1 MSSRMSPEIEGH
13 LPLFLNDMNVRL
25 RQVRE
30 DRKALWLSLRSTC
43 HFFKATD
50 ACLAV
55 LPAGGG
61 LAKLIFSIPRGGSWD
76 LDLLTAFLRRQ
87 KPPIPKHILLAPL
100 NRAGRLWAVLGLRLQ
115 QGEFRRNAANALYRI
130 AREVSDSIQHMD
142 WERIV
147 DVRSRIDRKIM
158 EELRPQDL
166 FYQILHGLRS
176 LTRYDHSSALLICGE
191 GGGALELVAEQVAWL
206 KGKSLQIG
214 RRMALAEP
222 LWNLMREGT
231 VYGFDRK
238 GDRWLEWPGQKAIPL
253 AELLDYNRPQEKS
266 GSVLREAA
274 MLCAPLAT
282 RDGVLGVLK
291 VAARHAGTFG
301 TYEAE
306 LLQRFMPLAAVAIQN
321 SQRTVTLE
329 AKMLAAER
337 KHAIADLARGVSHD
351 VNNALGAVL
360 PLVQQMLA
368 DVRSGRADPDVLAE
382 DLQQI
387 EQSLQTCR
395 RIFGGMLTLARG
407 AAHRV
412 GQGDVHRAIECTLA
426 ILEDSLKR
434 QGVRLSVDFPKVLP
448 LISGGQGD
456 LEQLFL
462 NLLAN
467 ARDAMPAGGLLS
479 VRALRSED
487 KMEVVIQDTGC
498 GIAPEHLSQIE
509 EPFFT
514 TKHDGRGLG
523 LSICRSIIWEMQ
535 GDLKIS
541 SQQGVGT
548 EVRVLLPMLET
559 AAAGVGR

>member
-1 MSSRMSPEIEGH
+1 MSSRMSPESETHIH
-13 LPLFLNDMNVRL
+13 SFLNQLSMGL

-43 HFFKATD
+43 QFFRATD
-50 ACLAV
+50 GCLAV
-55 LPAGGG
+55 LPAGSD
-61 LAKLIFSIPRGGSWD
+61 LAELIFSVPRGATWD
-76 LDLLTAFLRRQ
+76 RDLLTAFLRRE
-87 KPPIPKHILLAPL
+87 KPPIPNHTLLAPL
-100 NRAGRLWAVLGLRLQ
+100 NRAGRLWAVMGLKLK
-115 QGEFRRNAANALYRI
+115 QGQFSRNAPAALYRV
-130 AREVSDSIQHMD
+130 ARAVSDSIQLMD

-147 DVRSRIDRKIM
+147 EVRARIDRKIM
-158 EELRPQDL
+158 EQLRPKDL

-176 LTRYDHSSALLICGE
+176 LTRYDHSSALLICSEGE
-191 GGGALELVAEQVAWL
+191 RALELVAEQAAWL

-214 RRMALAEP
+214 RRMALTEQ

-231 VYGFDRK
+231 VYGFDRP
-238 GDRWLEWPGQKAIPL
+238 GNCWVEWPGQKASPL
-253 AELLDYNRPQEKS
+253 AELLDYNRTQEQS
-266 GSVLREAA
+266 GSREAA

-301 TYEAE
+301 RYEAD
-306 LLQRFMPLAAVAIQN
+306 LLSRFMPLAAVAVQN

-368 DVRSGRADPDVLAE
+368 DVRSSRADPSVLAE
-382 DLQQI
+382 DLEQI
-387 EQSLQTCR
+387 ERSLQTCR

-407 AAHRV
+407 TAQRV

-426 ILEDSLKR
+426 ILQDSLER
-434 QGVRLSVDFPKVLP
+434 QGVRLNIESVTGLP
-448 LISGGQGD
+448 LIKGGQGD

-467 ARDAMPAGGLLS
+467 ARDSMPAGGQLS
-479 VRALRSED
+479 VQAQRSGG
-487 KMEVVIQDTGC
+487 KVEVVIQDSGC
-498 GIAPEHLSQIE
+498 GISPVHLPQIE

-514 TKHDGRGLG
+514 TKHNGNGLG

-541 SQQGVGT
+541 SQEGVGT
-548 EVRVLLPMLET
+548 EVRVVLPMLEP
-559 AAAGVGR
+559 AGAGGVR

>member
-1 MSSRMSPEIEGH
+1 MSPEIQTH
-13 LPLFLNDMNVRL
+13 LPLFLNQMTLGL

-43 HFFKATD
+43 QFFKATD
-50 ACLAV
+50 GCLAV
-55 LPAGGG
+55 LPAGSD
-61 LAKLIFSIPRGGSWD
+61 LAELVFSIPRGAIWD
-76 LDLLTAFLRRQ
+76 RGLLTAFLRRE
-87 KPPIPKHILLAPL
+87 KPGIPNHTLLAPL
-100 NRAGRLWAVLGLRLQ
+100 NRAGRLWAVMGLRLQ
-115 QGEFRRNAANALYRI
+115 KGEFGRNAPSTLYRV
-130 AREVSDSIQHMD
+130 ARAVSDSIQLMD

-147 DVRSRIDRKIM
+147 EVRSRIDRKIM
-158 EELRPQDL
+158 EQLRPKDL

-214 RRMALAEP
+214 RRMALTEQ
-222 LWNLMREGT
+222 LWNLMREGII
-231 VYGFDRK
+231 YGFDRA
-238 GDRWLEWPGQKAIPL
+238 GDRWVEWPGQNAIPL
-253 AELLDYNRPQEKS
+253 AELLDYNRPQEQS
-266 GSVLREAA
+266 GSREAA

-301 TYEAE
+301 KYEAD
-306 LLQRFMPLAAVAIQN
+306 LLHRFMPLAAVAIQN

-368 DVRSGRADPDVLAE
+368 DVRSGRADPTVLAA
-382 DLQQI
+382 DLHQI

-407 AAHRV
+407 TAQKV
-412 GQGDVHRAIECTLA
+412 GQGDVHRAIESTLA
-426 ILEDSLKR
+426 ILQDSLER
-434 QGVRLSVDFPKVLP
+434 QGVRLRLESAKDLP
-448 LISGGQGD
+448 LIKGGQGD

-467 ARDAMPAGGLLS
+467 ARDAMPAGGQLL
-479 VRALRSED
+479 VRAQRSGD
-487 KMEVVIQDTGC
+487 KVEIAIQDSGC
-498 GIAPEHLSQIE
+498 GISPEHLSRIE

-514 TKHDGRGLG
+514 TKHSGNGLG
-523 LSICRSIIWEMQ
+523 LSICRSIIWEMH

-541 SQQGVGT
+541 SQEGVGT
-548 EVRVLLPMLET
+548 EVRVVLPMLEL
-559 AAAGVGR
+559 AGAGVAR

>member
-1 MSSRMSPEIEGH
+1 MSSKMSPEIEGH
-13 LPLFLNDMNVRL
+13 LPLFLGELNMRL
-25 RQVRE
+25 REVRE
-30 DRKALWLSLRSTC
+30 ERKALWLSLRSTH
-43 HFFKATD
+43 HFFRATD
-50 ACLAV
+50 GCLAV
-55 LPAGGG
+55 LPAGSD
-61 LAKLIFSIPRGGSWD
+61 LAELMFSVPRGGRWD
-76 LDLLTAFLRRQ
+76 LALLTAFLRRQ
-87 KPPIPKHILLAPL
+87 KPPIPKHTLLAPL
-100 NRAGRLWAVLGLRLQ
+100 SRAGRLWAVLGLRLQ
-115 QGEFRRNAANALYRI
+115 QGEFSRNASHALYRV
-130 AREVSDSIQHMD
+130 ARAVSDAMQRLD

-147 DVRSRIDRKIM
+147 EVRSRIDRKIM
-158 EELRPQDL
+158 EELRPKDL

-191 GGGALELVAEQVAWL
+191 GGSALELVAEQVAWL

-214 RRMALAEP
+214 RRMALPEQ
-222 LWNLMREGT
+222 LWNLMRDGT
-231 VYGFDRK
+231 VFGFDRK
-238 GDRWLEWPGQKAIPL
+238 GDRWLDWPGQKAIPL
-253 AELLDYNRPQEKS
+253 AELLDYNRPQEQS
-266 GSVLREAA
+266 GSVPREAA

-291 VAARHAGTFG
+291 VAARYAGTFG

-337 KHAIADLARGVSHD
+337 KHAIADVARGVSHD
-351 VNNALGAVL
+351 VNNALGSVL
-360 PLVQQMLA
+360 PLVQQMRA

-382 DLQQI
+382 DLRQI

-407 AAHRV
+407 AAHKV

-426 ILEDSLKR
+426 ILEDNLKR
-434 QGVRLSVDFPKVLP
+434 QGVRLSVDFAKGLP
-448 LISGGQGD
+448 LIRGGQGD

-462 NLLAN
+462 NLLSN

-479 VRALRSED
+479 VQALRSGD
-487 KMEVVIQDTGC
+487 KVEVVIRDTGS

-514 TKHDGRGLG
+514 TKHNGSGLG
-523 LSICRSIIWEMQ
+523 LSICRSILWEIQ

-541 SQQGVGT
+541 SQEGVGT
-548 EVRVLLPMLET
+548 EVRVLLPLLEP
-559 AAAGVGR
+559 ASAGVGR

>member
-1 MSSRMSPEIEGH
+1 MSSRMSPESETHIH
-13 LPLFLNDMNVRL
+13 SFLNQLSMGL

-43 HFFKATD
+43 QFFKATD
-50 ACLAV
+50 GCLAV
-55 LPAGGG
+55 LPAGSD
-61 LAKLIFSIPRGGSWD
+61 LAELIFSVPRGAIWD
-76 LDLLTAFLRRQ
+76 RDLLTAFLRRE
-87 KPPIPKHILLAPL
+87 KPPIPNHTLLAPL
-100 NRAGRLWAVLGLRLQ
+100 NRAGRLWAVMGLKLQ
-115 QGEFRRNAANALYRI
+115 QGQFSRNAPAALYRV
-130 AREVSDSIQHMD
+130 ARAVSDSIQLMD

-147 DVRSRIDRKIM
+147 EVRSRIDRKIM
-158 EELRPQDL
+158 EQLRPKDL

-191 GGGALELVAEQVAWL
+191 GESALELVAEQAAWL

-214 RRMALAEP
+214 RRMALTEQ

-231 VYGFDRK
+231 VYGFDRP
-238 GDRWLEWPGQKAIPL
+238 GECWVEWPGQKAFPL
-253 AELLDYNRPQEKS
+253 AELLDYNRAQEQS
-266 GSVLREAA
+266 GSREAA

-301 TYEAE
+301 RYEAD
-306 LLQRFMPLAAVAIQN
+306 LLCRFMPLAAVAIQN

-337 KHAIADLARGVSHD
+337 KHAIADLARGISHD

-368 DVRSGRADPDVLAE
+368 DVRSSRADPGVLAE

-387 EQSLQTCR
+387 ERSLQTCR

-407 AAHRV
+407 TAQRV

-426 ILEDSLKR
+426 ILQDSLER
-434 QGVRLSVDFPKVLP
+434 QGVRLNLESVKGLP
-448 LISGGQGD
+448 LIKGGQGD

-467 ARDAMPAGGLLS
+467 ARDAMPAGGQLS
-479 VRALRSED
+479 VQAQRSGARV
-487 KMEVVIQDTGC
+487 EVVIQDSGC
-498 GIAPEHLSQIE
+498 GISPAHLSQIE

-514 TKHDGRGLG
+514 TKHNGNGLG

-541 SQQGVGT
+541 SQEGVGT
-548 EVRVLLPMLET
+548 EVRVLLPMLEP
-559 AAAGVGR
+559 AGAGVVR

>member
-1 MSSRMSPEIEGH
+1 MSSRMSPESETHIH
-13 LPLFLNDMNVRL
+13 SFLNQLSMGL

-43 HFFKATD
+43 QFFRATD
-50 ACLAV
+50 GCLAV
-55 LPAGGG
+55 LPAGCD
-61 LAKLIFSIPRGGSWD
+61 LAELIFSVPRGATWD
-76 LDLLTAFLRRQ
+76 RDLLTAFLRRE
-87 KPPIPKHILLAPL
+87 KPAIPNHTLLAPL
-100 NRAGRLWAVLGLRLQ
+100 NRAGRLWAVMGLKLK
-115 QGEFRRNAANALYRI
+115 QGQFSRNAPAALYRV
-130 AREVSDSIQHMD
+130 ARAVSDSIQLMD

-147 DVRSRIDRKIM
+147 EVRARIDRKIM
-158 EELRPQDL
+158 EQLRPKDL

-176 LTRYDHSSALLICGE
+176 LTRYDHSSALLICSEGE
-191 GGGALELVAEQVAWL
+191 RALELVAEQAAWL

-214 RRMALAEP
+214 RRMALTEQ

-231 VYGFDRK
+231 VYGFDRP
-238 GDRWLEWPGQKAIPL
+238 GNCWVEWPGQKASPL
-253 AELLDYNRPQEKS
+253 AELLDYNRTQEQS
-266 GSVLREAA
+266 GSREAA

-301 TYEAE
+301 RYEAD
-306 LLQRFMPLAAVAIQN
+306 LLSRFMPLAAVAVQN

-368 DVRSGRADPDVLAE
+368 DVRSSRADPSVLAE
-382 DLQQI
+382 DLEQI
-387 EQSLQTCR
+387 ERSLQTCR

-407 AAHRV
+407 TAQRV

-426 ILEDSLKR
+426 ILQDSLER
-434 QGVRLSVDFPKVLP
+434 QGVRLNIESVTGLP
-448 LISGGQGD
+448 LIKGGQGD

-467 ARDAMPAGGLLS
+467 ARDSMPAGGQLS
-479 VRALRSED
+479 VQAQRSGG
-487 KMEVVIQDTGC
+487 KVEVVIQDSGC
-498 GIAPEHLSQIE
+498 GISPVHLPQIE

-514 TKHDGRGLG
+514 TKHNGNGLG

-541 SQQGVGT
+541 SQEGVGT
-548 EVRVLLPMLET
+548 EVRVVLPMLEP
-559 AAAGVGR
+559 AGAGGVR

>member
-1 MSSRMSPEIEGH
+1 MSPEIESR
-13 LPLFLNDMNVRL
+13 LPLFLNEMHLRL
-25 RQVRE
+25 RQVRD

-43 HFFKATD
+43 HFFKAND

-55 LPAGGG
+55 LSAGSDFAE
-61 LAKLIFSIPRGGSWD
+61 LMFSLPREAAWD
-76 LDLLTAFLRRQ
+76 LGLLTAFLRRQ
-87 KPPIPKHILLAPL
+87 RPLIPRNTLLAPL
-100 NRAGRLWAVLGLRLQ
+100 NRGGRLWAVMGLRLQ
-115 QGEFRRNAANALYRI
+115 DGQFSRNAGTALYRI
-130 AREVSDSIQHMD
+130 AHAVSDSIQLMD

-147 DVRSRIDRKIM
+147 EVRSRIDRKIM
-158 EELRPQDL
+158 EQLRPKDL

-214 RRMALAEP
+214 RRMALTEQ

-231 VYGFDRK
+231 VYGFDRN
-238 GDRWLEWPGQKAIPL
+238 GDQWRECPGQNAIPL
-253 AELLDYNRPQEKS
+253 AELLDYNRAQQQS
-266 GSVLREAA
+266 GPREAA

-291 VAARHAGTFG
+291 VAACHAGTFG
-301 TYEAE
+301 RYEAE
-306 LLQRFMPLAAVAIQN
+306 LLQRFMPLAAVAVQN
-321 SQRTVTLE
+321 SQRAVTLE
-329 AKMLAAER
+329 TKMLAAER

-351 VNNALGAVL
+351 INNALGAVL

-368 DVRSGRADPDVLAE
+368 DVKSGRAEPAVLAE

-407 AAHRV
+407 AAQRV
-412 GQGDVHRAIECTLA
+412 GQGDVQRAIECTLA
-426 ILEDSLKR
+426 ILEDSLER
-434 QGVRLSVDFPKVLP
+434 QGVRLELKLASGLP
-448 LISGGQGD
+448 LIRGGQGD

-467 ARDAMPAGGLLS
+467 ARDAMPAGGVLS
-479 VRALRSED
+479 VQAQRSGD
-487 KMEVVIQDTGC
+487 KVEVIIQDTGC
-498 GIAPEHLSQIE
+498 GIAPEHLPQIE

-514 TKHDGRGLG
+514 TKHNGNGLG
-523 LSICRSIIWEMQ
+523 LPICRSIIWEMQ
-535 GDLKIS
+535 GALKIT
-541 SQQGVGT
+541 SQKGLGTGVT
-548 EVRVLLPMLET
+548 VLLPMLEL
-559 AAAGVGR
+559 AAAGVAR

>member
-1 MSSRMSPEIEGH
+1 MSSRMSPESETHIH
-13 LPLFLNDMNVRL
+13 SFLNQLSMGL

-43 HFFKATD
+43 QFFRATD
-50 ACLAV
+50 GCLAV
-55 LPAGGG
+55 LPAGCD
-61 LAKLIFSIPRGGSWD
+61 LAELIFSVPRGAIWD
-76 LDLLTAFLRRQ
+76 RDLLTAFLRRE
-87 KPPIPKHILLAPL
+87 KPPIPNHTLLAPL
-100 NRAGRLWAVLGLRLQ
+100 NRAGRLWAVMGLKLQ
-115 QGEFRRNAANALYRI
+115 QGQFSRNAPAALYRV
-130 AREVSDSIQHMD
+130 ARAVSDSIQLMD

-147 DVRSRIDRKIM
+147 EVRARIDRKIM
-158 EELRPQDL
+158 EQLRPKDL

-176 LTRYDHSSALLICGE
+176 LTRYDHSSALLICSEGE
-191 GGGALELVAEQVAWL
+191 RALELVAEQAAWL

-214 RRMALAEP
+214 RRMALTEQ

-231 VYGFDRK
+231 VYGFDRP
-238 GDRWLEWPGQKAIPL
+238 GNCWVEWPGQKASPL
-253 AELLDYNRPQEKS
+253 AELLDYNRTQEQS
-266 GSVLREAA
+266 GSREAA

-301 TYEAE
+301 RYEAD
-306 LLQRFMPLAAVAIQN
+306 LLSRFMPLAAVAVQN

-337 KHAIADLARGVSHD
+337 KHAIADLARGISHD

-368 DVRSGRADPDVLAE
+368 DVRSSRADPGVLAE

-387 EQSLQTCR
+387 ERSLQTCR

-407 AAHRV
+407 TAQRV
-412 GQGDVHRAIECTLA
+412 GQGDVHRAMECTLA
-426 ILEDSLKR
+426 ILQDSLER
-434 QGVRLSVDFPKVLP
+434 QGVRLNLESPQGLP
-448 LISGGQGD
+448 LIKGGQGD

-467 ARDAMPAGGLLS
+467 ARDAMPAGGQLS
-479 VRALRSED
+479 VQAQRSGD
-487 KMEVVIQDTGC
+487 RVEVVIQDSGC
-498 GIAPEHLSQIE
+498 GISPAHLSQIE

-514 TKHDGRGLG
+514 TKHNGNGLG

-541 SQQGVGT
+541 SQEGVGT
-548 EVRVLLPMLET
+548 EVRVLLPMLEP
-559 AAAGVGR
+559 AGTGVVR